1 MSTIVLRS
9 RRIFLRNV
17 VRVLLGGACTFVT
30 PQVLRAHAI
39 HTTMTVL
46 TTTPSGLTL
55 NIRAFADDFSATV
68 ARFAGRRAP
77 ADSSAPAVDVARYV
91 NAQFTLHDGAGRAVR
106 LESCGIRRA
115 NELYW
120 LCFRAVTP
128 QSGTG
133 VRLRNRMLTE
143 LHDDQV
149 NIVQVE
155 NRGARRTLLFT
166 KASAAALLGN

>member
-1 MSTIVLRS
+1 MRS
-9 RRIFLRNV
+9 RHILLRNV
-17 VRVLLGGACTFVT
+17 RRVLLGASCAIVT

-46 TTTPSGLTL
+46 TTTSSGLTL

-77 ADSSAPAVDVARYV
+77 ADSSAPAMDVVRYV
-91 NAQFTLHDGAGRAVR
+91 NAHFLVHDGAGRVVT
-106 LESCGIRRA
+106 LESCGIRKA
-115 NELYW
+115 SELYW
-120 LCFRAVTP
+120 LCFRAATP
-128 QSGTG
+128 LSGTG

-166 KASAAALLGN
+166 KASAAALLGT